1 MPKAFSGAN
10 KREITLYLSAPLLTA
25 LDRVSAQYGMSR
37 AQFIRQALSDA
48 TQTPCQS

>member
-10 KREITLYLSAPLLTA
+10 KREITLYLSGALLSA
-25 LDRVSAQYGMSR
+25 VDRVSAQYGMSR

-48 TQTPCQS
+48 TQTPCQP